1 MKRTSMTHYFYTYH
15 KTILLKKYIFITFF
29 VLSLILAGGLSRR
42 AAAEDSVTI
51 AIAGPM
57 VGTSFSVGVQYKVG
71 VTAALQSL
79 PDGKLLGK
87 SVNIKIYDDSCSK
100 SIAEKVALE
109 LTQSLPEVVIGHSC
123 SIATIAAAPLYAR
136 QNLLQITP
144 ASTNPKVTEMGITTL
159 FRMIGR
165 DDVQGEVAAERI
177 ATRYAGKKIGILS
190 FPGDYSTGLTQ
201 TAIAALKRRGIT
213 PVKQLVGVSS
223 ASSYAKNILD
233 LIEAGVEVLYLA
245 GGGLDTGVFLRQT
258 RQLEAP
264 FQVIS
269 GDTLVSKVFIEAA
282 AEAGEGVPF
291 TFPPEAAELSSSQP
305 AVEAIRSM
313 GLEPAGYTLLA
324 YAAAEVWFEGV
335 RRANTFE
342 AGAVAAAIRSA
353 PVETILG
360 PVSFDAKGDI
370 QTTYPPFSWYVW
382 KNGKRVALD

>member
-1 MKRTSMTHYFYTYH
+1 M
-15 KTILLKKYIFITFF
+15 
-29 VLSLILAGGLSRR
+29 

-71 VTAALQSL
+71 VTAALQCL

-177 ATRYAGKKIGILS
+177 AARYAGKKIGILS

-201 TAIAALKRRGIT
+201 TAIAALERRGIT

-223 ASSYAKNILD
+223 ASSYAENILD
-233 LIEAGVEVLYLA
+233 LIEAGVEVLYLV

>member
-71 VTAALQSL
+71 VTAALQCL

-223 ASSYAKNILD
+223 ASSYAENILD

>member
-1 MKRTSMTHYFYTYH
+1 MKRSG
-15 KTILLKKYIFITFF
+15 TIPFGNMCAQSIVLEKSLFITMLAF
-29 VLSLILAGGLSRR
+29 VLIVSSGFCRR

-87 SVNIKIYDDSCSK
+87 NVAVKIYDDSCSK
-100 SIAEKVALE
+100 SIAEKVAIE
-109 LTQSLPEVVIGHSC
+109 LTQTLPEVVIGHSC

-136 QNLLQITP
+136 HNLLQITP

-177 ATRYAGKKIGILS
+177 ATRYAGRKIGIFS
-190 FPGDYSTGLTQ
+190 FPGDYSSGLTQ
-201 TAIAALKRRGIT
+201 TAIAALGRRGIR
-213 PVKQLVGVSS
+213 PVKQLVGISS
-223 ASSYAKNILD
+223 APSYAENILD
-233 LIEAGVEVLYLA
+233 LIESGVEVLYLV
-245 GGGLDTGVFLRQT
+245 GGGLDTGVFLHQA
-258 RQLEAP
+258 RQLNAP

-291 TFPPEAAELSSSQP
+291 TFPPEAAELSSSQQ

-335 RRANTFE
+335 RRANSFE
-342 AGAVAAAIRSA
+342 AGAVATAIRSA

-370 QTTYPPFSWYVW
+370 KTSYPPFSWYVW

>member
-1 MKRTSMTHYFYTYH
+1 MKDVPIIHNRNECKKIIFSGNYFFAIIFSF
-15 KTILLKKYIFITFF
+15 ILIIFSGSFTR
-29 VLSLILAGGLSRR
+29 S
-42 AAAEDSVTI
+42 AAEDSVTI

-57 VGTSFSVGVQYKVG
+57 IGTSFSVGVQYKVG

-87 SVNIKIYDDSCSK
+87 NVGIKIYDDSCSK

-136 QNLLQITP
+136 ENLLQITP
-144 ASTNPKVTEMGITTL
+144 ASTNPKVTEMGIKTI

-177 ATRYAGKKIGILS
+177 ATHYADRKIGMFH

-201 TAIAALKRRGIT
+201 TAIAALERRGIK
-213 PVKQLVGVSS
+213 PVIQAVGISS
-223 ASSYAKNILD
+223 ASSYAENILE
-233 LIEAGVEVLYLA
+233 LIDAGVEVLYLV
-245 GGGLDTGVFLRQT
+245 GGGLDAGVFLRQA
-258 RQLEAP
+258 RQLDAP

-269 GDTLVSKVFIEAA
+269 SDTLVSKVFIEAA

-291 TFPPEAAELSSSQP
+291 TFPPEAAELSSSKP

-324 YAAAEVWFEGV
+324 YAAAEVWFAGV
-335 RRANTFE
+335 RRAGTFE

-353 PVETILG
+353 PIETILG
-360 PVSFDAKGDI
+360 PVSFDGKGDI
-370 QTTYPPFSWYVW
+370 QTMYPPFSWYVW